1 MSGIEMPITFIAI
14 DTYARRYGIAGHSFD
29 RLVRFVSVID
39 FAYLE
44 IQREAMKPKSGKDKP
59 E

>member
-1 MSGIEMPITFIAI
+1 MPITFIAI

>member
-1 MSGIEMPITFIAI
+1 MPITFIAI
-14 DTYARRYGIAGHSFD
+14 DTYARRYGISGHSFD

-44 IQREAMKPKSGKDKP
+44 IQREQLEKSKSEGKVSRDG
-59 E
+59 